1 MALYDESRHQP
12 KIDPTRRAATR
23 TDGSPDDNDRVEIG
37 PTRLA
42 FEEWAARG
50 LTPPD
55 LEKLRAYRLGRVRE
69 QLRQRDY
76 AGILL
81 WDPLNI
87 RYATDSSN
95 MQLWVTHNAARA
107 CFIATEGP
115 VILFDFHNCQ
125 HLSGHLPLV
134 DEVRPVTSFF
144 FFESAERT
152 EEMAERF
159 AAEIDALLRQ
169 YGGGNRRLA
178 VDKMEIAGIVAFQR
192 HGIEIRNGQEVTEYA
207 RAVKDANELNAMRCA
222 LAAADSA
229 MTEMRAALR
238 PGMSEADL
246 WAILQAENI
255 RRGGE
260 WIETR
265 ILASGPRTNPW
276 FQECGPRVIQAG
288 DLVGFDTDMVGP
300 YGYCA
305 DISRTWI
312 CGDVRPTG
320 EQRTL
325 YQVAREKIAHNMELL
340 KPGVT
345 FRELMETGYRLPEKY
360 RALRY
365 SVMYHGVGL
374 CDEYPAIRY
383 PEDFARS
390 GYDGVL
396 RPGMVLC
403 VEAYVGEV
411 GGREGVKLEDQ
422 VLVTETACEN
432 LTGYPFEDALSA

>member
-12 KIDPTRRAATR
+12 KIDPTRRPATR
-23 TDGSPDDNDRVEIG
+23 PDGSPDDNDRVEIG
-37 PTRLA
+37 PTPLA

-55 LEKLRAYRLGRVRE
+55 LERLRAYRLGRIRE

-125 HLSGHLPLV
+125 HLSEHLPLV
-134 DEVRPVTSFF
+134 DEVRPVTTFF

-159 AAEIDALLRQ
+159 AAEIDALLREH
-169 YGGGNRRLA
+169 GGGNRRLA
-178 VDKMEIAGIVAFQR
+178 VDKMEIAGVLAFQR
-192 HGIEIRNGQEVTEYA
+192 RGIEIQNGQEVTEYA
-207 RAVKDANELNAMRCA
+207 RAVKDANEINAMRCA
-222 LAAADSA
+222 IAAANSA
-229 MTEMRAALR
+229 MEEMQAALR
-238 PGMSEADL
+238 PGMTEADL

-325 YQVAREKIAHNMELL
+325 YQVAREKIAHNTELL
-340 KPGVT
+340 KPGAT
-345 FRELMETGYRLPEKY
+345 FRELMETGYRLPETY

-390 GYDGVL
+390 GYDGVV

-422 VLVTETACEN
+422 VLVSETGCEN
-432 LTGYPFEDALSA
+432 LTSYPFEAALAG